1 LHFTAEEYETDRC
14 KSAMYARCF
23 YPDGSGDFESSH
35 GLDNEALGLASEDLD
50 AATKRTI
57 EMVESGWNPFA

>member
-1 LHFTAEEYETDRC
+1 
-14 KSAMYARCF
+14 MYARCF